1 MTGTKLPKMRQR
13 RHRIG
18 VIAMAAMLLAGA
30 TSFAIAQQRTAAADA
45 KLQALADDAAL
56 AGVNALAATE
66 GQTDAKRLEAA
77 NAAVRKVIAA
87 RGEIVPIVSPSIEEM
102 KMSVAL
108 TTNTT
113 GRGPALTATARYV
126 QPGSAVS
133 PGPSADAVMK
143 KRTRG

>member
-1 MTGTKLPKMRQR
+1 
-13 RHRIG
+13 
-18 VIAMAAMLLAGA
+18 
-30 TSFAIAQQRTAAADA
+30 
-45 KLQALADDAAL
+45 
-56 AGVNALAATE
+56 
-66 GQTDAKRLEAA
+66 
-77 NAAVRKVIAA
+77 
-87 RGEIVPIVSPSIEEM
+87 M

-108 TTNTT
+108 TTNST

>member
-66 GQTDAKRLEAA
+66 GQTDTKRLEAA

-113 GRGPALTATARYV
+113 GRGPALTAPARYV